1 MGSKLE
7 PTEAQRKAMAE
18 VGASGPT
25 AGWSDRVND
34 WFPVVHRMIAAA
46 NSIPEGAPVD
56 TIALH
61 PSGKWIAHRD
71 TPDTWEY
78 IPFRGAVLLEHGD
91 DADSWPVIYDPTGKT
106 IDELQAE
113 VDRLDRAEDRA
124 LTERDELQE
133 TVNRILYT
141 CSSEDEIGEWSSA
154 NDPVERFIEQF
165 KPVKRIDPTAQQE
178 PTREPFKC
186 PCCKLVFG
194 AGTDRIE
201 VCDLCVASHPIT
213 TRDASQTQQEP
224 GEIDCRNCDGRK
236 CMGCV
241 FREHPHDCADDCPE
255 CCEPRTPRVVDRLG
269 VDERGSRWRGR
280 GGTEYWF
287 NGHRWC
293 DDASPDGEFEYPEG
307 YEPNMAYPYTEV
319 LPDVG

>member
-1 MGSKLE
+1 MG
-7 PTEAQRKAMAE
+7 EAADEWQGRVDTTDE
-18 VGASGPT
+18 YI
-25 AGWSDRVND
+25 DRI
-34 WFPVVHRMIAAA
+34 IAAA
-46 NSIPEGAPVD
+46 NSIPEGPPVG
-56 TIALH
+56 TIARRPDGVVL
-61 PSGKWIAHRD
+61 AHKD
-71 TPDTWEY
+71 GDGWKY
-78 IPFRGAVLLEHGD
+78 WLLDAEQTSEMVVAQN
-91 DADSWPVIYDPTGKT
+91 ADSWPVIYDPTGKT
-106 IDELQAE
+106 LDELHVE
-113 VDRLDRAEDRA
+113 IDRLDKAEDSA
-124 LTERDELQE
+124 LRERDYWEE

-269 VDERGSRWRGR
+269 VDEQGSRWRNR
-280 GGTEYWF
+280 VDTEFWFQDKYWNF
-287 NGHRWC
+287 RTK
-293 DDASPDGEFEYPEG
+293 DGCTSWFAAG
-307 YEPNMAYPYTEV
+307 YEPKMCIFTEV
-319 LPDVG
+319 FDVG

>member
-46 NSIPEGAPVD
+46 NSIPEGAPVG

-91 DADSWPVIYDPTGKT
+91 DADSWPVIFTPGEAVGSGPTTDGGETYDPTGPDIWRVAKWLDDHYDGEAYEIYEPDGAT
-106 IDELQAE
+106 GYRLSLQK
-113 VDRLDRAEDRA
+113 
-124 LTERDELQE
+124 
-133 TVNRILYT
+133 
-141 CSSEDEIGEWSSA
+141 IG
-154 NDPVERFIEQF
+154 PH
-165 KPVKRIDPTAQQE
+165 PTAQQE
-178 PTREPFKC
+178 PEDPG
-186 PCCKLVFG
+186 PPSNAHIKLR
-194 AGTDRIE
+194 A
-201 VCDLCVASHPIT
+201 
-213 TRDASQTQQEP
+213 
-224 GEIDCRNCDGRK
+224 
-236 CMGCV
+236 
-241 FREHPHDCADDCPE
+241 
-255 CCEPRTPRVVDRLG
+255 PRVVDRLG
-269 VDERGSRWRGR
+269 VDEQGSRWRDRDGD
-280 GGTEYWF
+280 EYWF
-287 NGHRWC
+287 QNDVWIVDRISKYDPGFIRGAC
-293 DDASPDGEFEYPEG
+293 SDVSSYG
-307 YEPNMAYPYTEV
+307 PYTEV